1 MLFTA
6 VKNREFRKTYT
17 LFNQS
22 QNEGMLVK
30 MKAFLA
36 YIPEYPV
43 FIQALVVLIVPII
56 LSAVFTW
63 AESERN

>member
-1 MLFTA
+1 
-6 VKNREFRKTYT
+6 
-17 LFNQS
+17 
-22 QNEGMLVK
+22 VK

-43 FIQALVVLIVPII
+43 FIQALVVLIVPIM

>member
-1 MLFTA
+1 
-6 VKNREFRKTYT
+6 
-17 LFNQS
+17 
-22 QNEGMLVK
+22 

-43 FIQALVVLIVPII
+43 FLQALAVLIVPVI
-56 LSAVFTW
+56 LSALFTW